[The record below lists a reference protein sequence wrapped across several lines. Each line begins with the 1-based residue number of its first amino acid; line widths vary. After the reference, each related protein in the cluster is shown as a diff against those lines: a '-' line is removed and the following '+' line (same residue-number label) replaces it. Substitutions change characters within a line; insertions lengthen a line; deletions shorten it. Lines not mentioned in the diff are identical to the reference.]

1 MTEATLQPGGAP
13 TNDTVAELE
22 SLADGVLMPCFDGL
36 TAPDWLLRRVSGGLG
51 GVCLFARNIATPE
64 QVGAL
69 TDSLHARRSGLVIA
83 VDEEAGD
90 VTRLDAAT
98 GSRFPG
104 AAALGRADDAELTRE
119 IGYQVGVLLRD
130 AGISLNFAPSA
141 DVAVDRSNP
150 VIGTRSFGDDPE
162 LVARHAVAFLVGQQ
176 AAGVHACV
184 KHFPGHG
191 DTATDSHL
199 SLAVVTTDQQE
210 LARVALPPF
219 AAAIAAGVAAVMT
232 GHLVVPTIDDLPAS
246 LSTRW
251 STEILRAEMGFDGV
265 VVTDALEMA
274 AIAGSH
280 GIAGGAV
287 LALRAGA
294 DLLCLGG
301 EDAGE
306 VMLDQVRDA
315 IVHAV
320 QRGDLSVERLTDAA
334 ARVRSL
340 AMSGVH
346 HDRAA
351 QPAAAAQVATATRVA
366 AAALEIAGPLPHLDE
381 HTLVLRC
388 EEAGSLAVGLVP
400 WGLSAAG
407 AAVAELPLHRG
418 EPLPFDGVRSATAVV
433 LLTRDR
439 HRHDWMSRI
448 LTELRALRPD
458 AVLVEMGSATIDGI
472 APPAIASHGASV
484 ANGRAVTAA
493 LGLVTG
499 SPQS

>member
-1 MTEATLQPGGAP
+1 VNPVQLQSPAAQSAGTE
-13 TNDTVAELE
+13 DELRV
-22 SLADGVLMPCFDGL
+22 LADGVLMPCFDGRI
-36 TAPDWLLRRVSGGLG
+36 APEWLLRRVAGGLG
-51 GVCLFARNIATPE
+51 AVCLFARNIDTPE
-64 QVGAL
+64 QVRALTGAL
-69 TDSLHARRSGLVIA
+69 LAQRGELVIA
-83 VDEEAGD
+83 IDEEAGD

-104 AAALGRADDAELTRE
+104 AAALGRADDPALTAE

-130 AGISLNFAPSA
+130 AGITLNFAPSA

-162 LVARHAVAFLVGQQ
+162 LVARHAVAFLQGQQ

-199 SLAVVTTDQQE
+199 SLAVVASDAAG

-219 AAAIAAGVAAVMT
+219 AAAIDAGVAAVMT
-232 GHLVVPTIDDLPAS
+232 GHLVIPVIDELPAS
-246 LSTRW
+246 LSARW
-251 STEILRAEMGFDGV
+251 TTEILRGEMGFAGV

-274 AIAGSH
+274 AIAGNY
-280 GIAGGAV
+280 GIATGAV

-320 QRGDLSVERLTDAA
+320 QQGELPLDRLTDAA
-334 ARVRSL
+334 TRVRSL
-340 AMSGVH
+340 AVLGETQR
-346 HDRAA
+346 DWAA
-351 QPAAAAQVATATRVA
+351 QPAAASVAA
-366 AAALEIAGPLPHLDE
+366 AAALEVAGPLPQLPAD
-381 HTLVLRC
+381 TLVLRC
-388 EEAGSLAVGLVP
+388 DEAGSLAVGTVP
-400 WGLSAAG
+400 WGLSGAG
-407 AAVAELPLHRG
+407 ASVVELPLRRG
-418 EPLPFDGVRSATAVV
+418 DHLPLNEIRSAPAVV
-433 LLTRDR
+433 LLTRYR
-439 HRHDWMSRI
+439 HLHHWMAH
-448 LTELRALRPD
+448 LAADLRALRPD
-458 AVLVEMGSATIDGI
+458 AVLVEMGNSSIHDV

-484 ANGRAVTAA
+484 ANARAVAA
-493 LGLVTG
+493 VLGLID